1 MAGHFPF
8 SGHSGRVS
16 MFFFYERHQ
25 LGPALQERYYKW
37 WYDWAKAM
45 VMKDPG
51 LKAAKGSEFS
61 HFPYGQHAHADFHLR
76 QGLWATA
83 LADLGEFFKGSLLPR
98 LDQDTLHKLE
108 ADHHAMLEALK
119 AEAAQQPRPQ
129 PPDVGWFRHT

>member
-8 SGHSGRVS
+8 SGHSSRVS

-45 VMKDPG
+45 VTKDPG
-51 LKAAKGSEFS
+51 LKAAKGHEFS

-108 ADHHAMLEALK
+108 ADHHAMLEILK
-119 AEAAQQPRPQ
+119 TEAAQQPRPQ